1 MPDCPDKRFEEKEFQ
16 ILSSQ
21 SDLGLPFELIKARV
35 SESLMLG
42 VSNASAS
49 AENKHQFCS
58 KTWGITRNVCQGV
71 ECKNVD
77 RIGTAFESS
86 MMQKNV
92 NLYAANTVVSE
103 RFSFHKLSDISVNS
117 HKVLSSDN
125 LNMEWD
131 HFPMFEINRKI
142 DNILNPRGTAF
153 ATSPDKSSVPQK
165 DLKVNMSTSNVM
177 AFSSKEYQFHS
188 HQIADENMS
197 KCRSTGSI
205 LSHQDKHI
213 GLNFDQ
219 AGKKLKGHLSIEE
232 SSSCSKNGTNSSCS
246 STDKLCASNLV
257 MDSKEAPCCSSENN
271 FIFSADRKEN
281 KNAEGT
287 LLEMKIGALEGCPK
301 KQDFERVAHH
311 GTVLG
316 RECKMRPANASHSKG
331 SDAGTSG
338 CGMVFANLLQSEHEN
353 MYTHR
358 VNSAT
363 TPTKSCDLP
372 GKTESTVAMK
382 SKVETL
388 AFGKL
393 PKDILTDGKP
403 KAPCLFEMLTLPSK
417 SHGTYF
423 NDPRSSGRSCGNMGS
438 CSLGAQKQLM
448 TTKTDTL
455 YSGTHHASG
464 FASKSTQ
471 DSGCPN
477 TVKSEQIATSSIRGV
492 SSCSGGNE
500 TLNLS
505 AGNHRSCLKET
516 CTNKQ
521 EWSMSKP
528 SSMNL
533 DLVLFQISRMRN
545 PISSALIDSPVCLEP
560 SDRWLKRLQN
570 DILDPRLPCSKRSKV
585 GDGPPPGG
593 SCTVFGQEL
602 TFDMGNA
609 DMINQAKK
617 VQLRYGRLI
626 NQQNLE
632 GSLISAK
639 SLNSWIG
646 RWCQGGTPIYHGP
659 SSVEKQTSKLNLLPD
674 DLEGQFPSIAAM
686 AMMGR
691 AMNKLRPCELQKRG
705 PSVVWKTQGL

>member
-1 MPDCPDKRFEEKEFQ
+1 
-16 ILSSQ
+16 
-21 SDLGLPFELIKARV
+21 
-35 SESLMLG
+35 MLG
-42 VSNASAS
+42 VSNSGAFE
-49 AENKHQFCS
+49 ENRHQFSS
-58 KTWGITRNVCQGV
+58 KTWGITHNVCQGV

-77 RIGTAFESS
+77 
-86 MMQKNV
+86 Q
-92 NLYAANTVVSE
+92 
-103 RFSFHKLSDISVNS
+103 LSDISVNS
-117 HKVLSSDN
+117 RKVLSSNN

-131 HFPMFEINRKI
+131 HLPVFGINRKI
-142 DNILNPRGTAF
+142 DNILNPRRTAF
-153 ATSPDKSSVPQK
+153 ATSPGKSSVPRK

-197 KCRSTGSI
+197 KCRSTGGI

-213 GLNFDQ
+213 DLNFDQ

-246 STDKLCASNLV
+246 LTDKLCASNIIV
-257 MDSKEAPCCSSENN
+257 DSKEAPCCSSENN
-271 FIFSADRKEN
+271 FIFSAGRKEN
-281 KNAEGT
+281 KSAEGT
-287 LLEMKIGALEGCPK
+287 LLEMKLGALEGCPK

-316 RECKMRPANASHSKG
+316 RECKMRPVNASTSKG
-331 SDAGTSG
+331 SYVGKSG
-338 CGMVFANLLQSEHEN
+338 CGMVFANLLQIEHEN
-353 MYTHR
+353 RYTHT
-358 VNSAT
+358 VNSAMT
-363 TPTKSCDLP
+363 STKSYDLP

-393 PKDILTDGKP
+393 PKYILTDGKP

-423 NDPRSSGRSCGNMGS
+423 IDSRSSGRSCGNMGS
-438 CSLGAQKQLM
+438 CSLGAQKQLR
-448 TTKTDTL
+448 TKTETL

-464 FASKSTQ
+464 FPSKSTHK
-471 DSGCPN
+471 DSRCPS
-477 TVKSEQIATSSIRGV
+477 TVKSEQIATSFIRGV
-492 SSCSGGNE
+492 STCSGGKE

-505 AGNHRSCLKET
+505 AENHRSCLKET
-516 CTNKQ
+516 CTNNQ

-533 DLVLFQISRMRN
+533 DLVLSQISRMRN
-545 PISSALIDSPVCLEP
+545 PISSALIDSPVCSEP

-602 TFDMGNA
+602 TFDMGKA
-609 DMINQAKK
+609 DMINQAKE

-646 RWCQGGTPIYHGP
+646 RWSQGGTPIYHGT
-659 SSVEKQTSKLNLLPD
+659 SNVEKQTSKLNLLPD

-705 PSVVWKTQGL
+705 PSVVWKTQGLWY

>member
-1 MPDCPDKRFEEKEFQ
+1 MPDCPAKRFGEKEFQ

-42 VSNASAS
+42 VSNAGAS
-49 AENKHQFCS
+49 AENTHQFSS
-58 KTWGITRNVCQGV
+58 KTWDITHNVCQGV

-77 RIGTAFESS
+77 RVGTAFESS
-86 MMQKNV
+86 IMQQNV
-92 NLYAANTVVSE
+92 NAYAANTVVSE
-103 RFSFHKLSDISVNS
+103 RFSFHKLSDLSVNP

-142 DNILNPRGTAF
+142 DNILNPRHIAF
-153 ATSPDKSSVPQK
+153 VTSPDKSFVPQK
-165 DLKVNMSTSNVM
+165 DLSVNMSKSNAM

-197 KCRSTGSI
+197 KCRSTGGI

-232 SSSCSKNGTNSSCS
+232 SSSYSKNENHSSCS
-246 STDKLCASNLV
+246 LTDNLCASNLI
-257 MDSKEAPCCSSENN
+257 MDSKEAPCSSENT
-271 FIFSADRKEN
+271 FIFSASRKEN

-287 LLEMKIGALEGCPK
+287 LLEMKLGALEGCPK

-311 GTVLG
+311 GPVLG
-316 RECKMRPANASHSKG
+316 RECKMRPVSASITSKG
-331 SDAGTSG
+331 SDVGSSG
-338 CGMVFANLLQSEHEN
+338 RGMVFANLLQSEHES

-358 VNSAT
+358 VNSAMT
-363 TPTKSCDLP
+363 STKSCDLP
-372 GKTESTVAMK
+372 GKTESTMAMK

-438 CSLGAQKQLM
+438 RSLGAQKQF

-455 YSGTHHASG
+455 YSGTYHASG
-464 FASKSTQ
+464 FASKSTHK

-477 TVKSEQIATSSIRGV
+477 MTKSEQIATSSIRGV
-492 SSCSGGNE
+492 STCSGGNE

-521 EWSMSKP
+521 EWSMLKP

-545 PISSALIDSPVCLEP
+545 PISSALIESPVCSEP

-602 TFDMGNA
+602 NFDMGKA
-609 DMINQAKK
+609 VMINQAKE

-626 NQQNLE
+626 NQQNLQ

-646 RWCQGGTPIYHGP
+646 RWCQGGTPIYHGT
-659 SSVEKQTSKLNLLPD
+659 SNVEKQTSKLNVLPD